1 MSDDSINFGLRIA
14 DCGLAIRNPQS
25 EIRNQHR
32 SPALPT
38 WWRYALVAL
47 MLLVLCSCQALPP
60 DAGAPLPVDSTLAWR
75 DPNIVRDTEV
85 SEPASAAA
93 TKEAPAPI
101 LLRSAGAYEVRTL
114 GPEEIAASRPLS
126 RKEIAAGWATP
137 ASCTGACCS
146 GGCELGEACGACPMP
161 TLVGPPDEYL
171 CDGGDYGLRAAVRA
185 DWAVDGLEP
194 EDAIAH
200 YDTLDGRVMVTP
212 SNRVCM
218 YAPRFAAVRRV
229 ENLLAHERRQL
240 IDIAVEDAAPVGS
253 AEVQPVVASTQRT
266 GVAIN
271 LGERPAN
278 LFRGREQA
286 TEYVQVVAPGEFY
299 NSVGPYALLEIL
311 RTGEVVG
318 TEIPAVKRIVQN
330 AIAWAGDQGPQVVF
344 SNRQAVAVVGLKQ
357 PGVVYQ
363 TDEPGDPRLRL
374 IKCAST
380 HHALPGDE
388 VEFILRFDNIGDQV
402 IGNVTIIDNLT
413 TRLEYVADS
422 AKSTVQSKFSSAP
435 NGSGSTIL
443 RWEIEDPV
451 KPGEGGVLSFKSRV
465 K

>member
-1 MSDDSINFGLRIA
+1 MRTTANR
-14 DCGLAIRNPQS
+14 LA
-25 EIRNQHR
+25 

-38 WWRYALVAL
+38 WWRYTLVAL
-47 MLLVLCSCQALPP
+47 ALLVLCSCQALPP
-60 DAGAPLPVDSTLAWR
+60 EAGTPLPVDSNLTWR
-75 DPNIVRDTEV
+75 DPSSQRDKEV
-85 SEPASAAA
+85 SRHASATA
-93 TKEAPAPI
+93 TKDGPAPI
-101 LLRSAGAYEVRTL
+101 VLRSAGAYEVRTL

-137 ASCTGACCS
+137 APCNCAGCGGGASCSIGCETGGAC
-146 GGCELGEACGACPMP
+146 ATCPTP
-161 TLVGPPDEYL
+161 NLVGPPDEYL
-171 CDGGDYGLRAAVRA
+171 CDGGDYGLPAAVRA

-200 YDTLDGRVMVTP
+200 YDTIDGRVIVTP
-212 SNRVCM
+212 SNRVCV

-229 ENLLAHERRQL
+229 DNLLAHERRQL
-240 IDIAVEDAAPVGS
+240 IDVAIEDAVPVGS

-286 TEYVQVVAPGEFY
+286 AEYTQAVAPGEFY
-299 NSVGPYALLEIL
+299 NTVGPYAILEIL

-318 TEIPAVKRIVQN
+318 TEVPAVKRIVQN
-330 AIAWAGDQGPQVVF
+330 AIAWSGDQGPQVLF

-380 HHALPGDE
+380 HHALPGED
-388 VEFILRFDNIGDQV
+388 VEFTLRFDNIGDQT

-413 TRLEYVADS
+413 TRLEYVADT
-422 AKSTVQSKFSSAP
+422 AKSTVESQFSSVP
-435 NGSGSTIL
+435 NGTGSTIL
-443 RWEIEDPV
+443 RWEIKDPV
-451 KPGEGGVLSFKSRV
+451 KPGEGGVLSFKCRV